1 MISYSLLIEI
11 GIGAHSIQSASGYG
25 QQQHQ
30 PPQMQQ
36 HQGMHGGGGYGGG
49 YGGGHGGRG
58 PMRNEGEPSRS
69 LWVGNVSPEASEH
82 ELQDI
87 FQQFGPVDA
96 VKVLRPLAHP
106 IVLDPTFVFN
116 A

>member
-1 MISYSLLIEI
+1 
-11 GIGAHSIQSASGYG
+11 
-25 QQQHQ
+25 
-30 PPQMQQ
+30 MQQ

-49 YGGGHGGRG
+49 YGGGHGGGRG

-96 VKVLRPLAHP
+96 VKVLHSHP
-106 IVLDPTFVFN
+106 IALDPTFVFN

>member
-1 MISYSLLIEI
+1 
-11 GIGAHSIQSASGYG
+11 
-25 QQQHQ
+25 
-30 PPQMQQ
+30 
-36 HQGMHGGGGYGGG
+36 
-49 YGGGHGGRG
+49 
-58 PMRNEGEPSRS
+58 MRNEGEPSRS

-96 VKVLRPLAHP
+96 VKVLHSHP
-106 IVLDPTFVFN
+106 IALDPTFVFN

>member
-1 MISYSLLIEI
+1 
-11 GIGAHSIQSASGYG
+11 
-25 QQQHQ
+25 
-30 PPQMQQ
+30 MQQ

-49 YGGGHGGRG
+49 YGGGHGGGRG

-96 VKVLRPLAHP
+96 VKVLRSLTPSRSIPPLCLTPKAP
-106 IVLDPTFVFN
+106 GCP
-116 A
+116 ASRR